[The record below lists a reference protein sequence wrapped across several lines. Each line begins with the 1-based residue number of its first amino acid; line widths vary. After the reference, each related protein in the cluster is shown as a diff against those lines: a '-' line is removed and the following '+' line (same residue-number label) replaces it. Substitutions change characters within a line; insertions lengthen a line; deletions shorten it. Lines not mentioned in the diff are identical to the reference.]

1 MKKNMV
7 LRDIIGEYFWKGESP
22 MPTREEFIQLA
33 QRHMDTVFRLA
44 FSCLKSQSDADDVTQ
59 TVLLRLYETKKVFD
73 SDAHVKYWLI
83 RVTLN
88 ECKKIWRSPWR
99 KVEELTGIPQQ
110 ETLDRSV
117 YSDLLEAIMALDR
130 KYRTVI
136 FLYYYEGYTV
146 AQTAKL
152 LGLPQ
157 STVGTQ
163 LKRAKERLKQYLTQE
178 EP

>member
-1 MKKNMV
+1 
-7 LRDIIGEYFWKGESP
+7 
-22 MPTREEFIQLA
+22 
-33 QRHMDTVFRLA
+33 
-44 FSCLKSQSDADDVTQ
+44 
-59 TVLLRLYETKKVFD
+59 
-73 SDAHVKYWLI
+73 
-83 RVTLN
+83 
-88 ECKKIWRSPWR
+88 
-99 KVEELTGIPQQ
+99 
-110 ETLDRSV
+110 
-117 YSDLLEAIMALDR
+117 MALDR

>member
-1 MKKNMV
+1 
-7 LRDIIGEYFWKGESP
+7 
-22 MPTREEFIQLA
+22 
-33 QRHMDTVFRLA
+33 MDTVFRLA

-117 YSDLLEAIMALDR
+117 YSDLLR
-130 KYRTVI
+130 
-136 FLYYYEGYTV
+136 
-146 AQTAKL
+146 Q
-152 LGLPQ
+152 
-157 STVGTQ
+157 
-163 LKRAKERLKQYLTQE
+163 
-178 EP
+178 